1 MEEKKVSKRISSEEV
16 VRKEET
22 LGQVVKVQQV
32 IDFFVLSELQHGRRY
47 QSELEQSI
55 VKTLE
60 NVGVS
65 KAYLSR
71 RLQKMAAEGHVI
83 RNWPDDERYNR
94 YYEISE
100 SGMNY
105 FKNML
110 RDLPPRVKMA
120 QQVYK
125 LFEDYIWQYS
135 KMSLK

>member
-1 MEEKKVSKRISSEEV
+1 MDDSKISKRIHSDEV
-16 VRKEET
+16 VRKEES

-65 KAYLSR
+65 KTYLSR

-83 RNWPDDERYNR
+83 RHWPDDERYNR

-100 SGMNY
+100 SGLNY
-105 FKNML
+105 FTNML
-110 RDLPPRVKMA
+110 RDLPPRVKLA

-125 LFEDYIWQYS
+125 LFEDYISQYS
-135 KMSLK
+135 KMNLK

>member
-1 MEEKKVSKRISSEEV
+1 MDEGKISKRIHSDEV
-16 VRKEET
+16 VRKEES

-32 IDFFVLSELQHGRRY
+32 IDFFVLSELQDGRRY

-71 RLQKMAAEGHVI
+71 RLQKMTEEGHVI
-83 RNWPDDERYNR
+83 RHWPDDERYNR

-100 SGMNY
+100 SGLNY

-110 RDLPPRVKMA
+110 RDLPSRVKLA

-125 LFEDYIWQYS
+125 LFEDYISQYS
-135 KMSLK
+135 NMNLK